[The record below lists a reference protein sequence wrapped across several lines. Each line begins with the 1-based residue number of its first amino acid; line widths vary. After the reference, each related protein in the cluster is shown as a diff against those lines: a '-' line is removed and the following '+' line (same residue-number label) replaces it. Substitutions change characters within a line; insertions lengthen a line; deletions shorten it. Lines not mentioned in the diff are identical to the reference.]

1 MPSKS
6 TRKNPPARKKPQRA
20 DATALFKEESKPAWQ
35 PDSIESH
42 RVRMDRIN
50 LEILKL
56 LSERA
61 SHANEIGRIKHS
73 SGVAVYMPAR
83 EREIIEGM
91 VGANP
96 GPLSSEHIARIF
108 TEIISACRA
117 LEHVPRVAYLGP
129 EHTYSHEAAR
139 GAFGG
144 SVEFAPQA
152 SFAGVFQEVQ
162 NGRADFGVVPIENS
176 TEGQVKE
183 VLDLLID
190 TPLVIIS
197 EILQP
202 VRHALMSLDGDPA
215 KVRRIVSHQQSLGQ
229 CRGYLSSN
237 FADRE
242 LEAVASNALAAQ
254 RAAQDASLGAIAS
267 RAAAEAYG
275 LRVIAENIQDLAQNT
290 TRFLVIGMRGVAKS
304 GRDKTTILFA
314 VPDKVGALNAA
325 LNIFAKSKINIS
337 KIESRPL
344 RGRSWEYLFF
354 VDLEGHRDDP
364 RVQRALTVLKDKTLF
379 LKVAGSYPEARS
391 AAG

>member
-1 MPSKS
+1 MRPKA
-6 TRKNPPARKKPQRA
+6 TRKIDVRGKHDGV
-20 DATALFKEESKPAWQ
+20 DATALFKEESKPAWK
-35 PDSIESH
+35 PESIESH

-61 SHANEIGRIKHS
+61 AHANEIGRIKHS
-73 SGVAVYMPAR
+73 SGGAIYLPGR

-91 VGANP
+91 IAANP
-96 GPLSSEHIARIF
+96 GPLSADHIARIY

-117 LEHVPRVAYLGP
+117 LEHMPRVAFLGP

-139 GAFGG
+139 GAFGA
-144 SVEFAPQA
+144 SVEFAPLA
-152 SFAGVFQEVQ
+152 SFAAVFQEVQ

-176 TEGQVKE
+176 TEGAVGPA
-183 VLDLLID
+183 LDLLID

-202 VRHALMSLDGDPA
+202 VRHALMSREGEPT
-215 KVRRIVSHQQSLGQ
+215 KIQRIVSHQQSLGQ
-229 CRGYLSSN
+229 CRVYLSIN
-237 FADRE
+237 FANRE

-254 RAAQDASLGAIAS
+254 RAAQDETLGAIAS

-275 LRVIAENIQDLAQNT
+275 LQVIAENIQDIAQNT
-290 TRFLVIGMRGVAKS
+290 TRFLVLGTRAVPRS

-314 VPDKVGALNAA
+314 VPDKVGALNTA
-325 LNIFAKSKINIS
+325 LSLFAKSKINIS

-354 VDLEGHRDDP
+354 VDLEGHRDDA
-364 RVQRALTVLKDKTLF
+364 RVKRALAALAHRTLF
-379 LKVAGSYPEARS
+379 LKVLGSYPEARS
-391 AAG
+391 AA

>member
-1 MPSKS
+1 MRPKT
-6 TRKNPPARKKPQRA
+6 TRKIDSRA
-20 DATALFKEESKPAWQ
+20 KTGGVDATSLFKEESKPAWQ

-61 SHANEIGRIKHS
+61 AHANEIGRIKHS
-73 SGVAVYMPAR
+73 SGVAVYLPGR
-83 EREIIEGM
+83 EREVIEGM
-91 VGANP
+91 IAANP
-96 GPLSSEHIARIF
+96 GPLSADHIAHIF

-117 LEHVPRVAYLGP
+117 IEHVPRVAFLGP

-139 GAFGG
+139 TSFGA
-144 SVEFAPQA
+144 SVEFSPQP
-152 SFAGVFQEVQ
+152 SFAAVFQEVQ
-162 NGRADFGVVPIENS
+162 NARADFGVVPIENS
-176 TEGQVKE
+176 TEGAVGPA
-183 VLDLLID
+183 LDLLID

-202 VRHALMSLDGDPA
+202 VRHALMSREGDPA
-215 KVRRIVSHQQSLGQ
+215 KVRRVVSHQQSLGQ
-229 CRGYLSSN
+229 CRVYLSTN

-254 RAAQDASLGAIAS
+254 RAAQDESLGAIAS

-275 LRVIAENIQDLAQNT
+275 LRVIAENIQDIAQNT
-290 TRFLVIGMRGVAKS
+290 TRFLVLGSRPVPKS

-314 VPDKVGALNAA
+314 VPDKVGALNTA
-325 LNIFAKSKINIS
+325 LSLFSKSKINIS

-354 VDLEGHRDDP
+354 VDLEGHREDP
-364 RVQRALTVLKDKTLF
+364 RVKRALAALQHRTLF
-379 LKVAGSYPEARS
+379 LKVLGSYPEARS

>member
-1 MPSKS
+1 MRSKATSKS
-6 TRKNPPARKKPQRA
+6 VPRPKHDGA
-20 DATALFKEESKPAWQ
+20 DVTALFKDESEPAWK

-42 RVRMDRIN
+42 RARMDHIN

-61 SHANEIGRIKHS
+61 AHANEIGRIKHK
-73 SGVAVYMPAR
+73 SGSAVYLPAR
-83 EREIIEGM
+83 EREVIEAM
-91 VGANP
+91 VAANK
-96 GPLSSEHIARIF
+96 GPLSAEQIARIF
-108 TEIISACRA
+108 TEVISACRA
-117 LEHVPRVAYLGP
+117 LEHVPRVAFLGP

-139 GAFGG
+139 GAFGA
-144 SVEFAPQA
+144 SVEFVPLA
-152 SFAGVFQEVQ
+152 SFAAVFQEVQ

-176 TEGQVKE
+176 TEGAVGPA
-183 VLDLLID
+183 LDLLID

-202 VRHALMSLDGDPA
+202 VRHALMSREGDPSR
-215 KVRRIVSHQQSLGQ
+215 VRKIVSHQQSLGQ
-229 CRGYLSSN
+229 CRVYLSTN

-254 RAAQDASLGAIAS
+254 LASKDESLGAIAS

-275 LRVIAENIQDLAQNT
+275 LGVIAENIQDIAQNT
-290 TRFLVIGMRGVAKS
+290 TRFLVLGTRPVPRS

-314 VPDKVGALNAA
+314 VPDKVGALNNA
-325 LNIFAKSKINIS
+325 LSLFSKSQINIS

-354 VDLEGHRDDP
+354 VDLEGHREDT
-364 RVQRALTVLKDKTLF
+364 RVKRALAALKHRTLF
-379 LKVAGSYPEARS
+379 LKVLGSYPEARS

>member
-1 MPSKS
+1 M
-6 TRKNPPARKKPQRA
+6 
-20 DATALFKEESKPAWQ
+20 
-35 PDSIESH
+35 
-42 RVRMDRIN
+42 
-50 LEILKL
+50 
-56 LSERA
+56 
-61 SHANEIGRIKHS
+61 
-73 SGVAVYMPAR
+73 
-83 EREIIEGM
+83 
-91 VGANP
+91 
-96 GPLSSEHIARIF
+96 
-108 TEIISACRA
+108 
-117 LEHVPRVAYLGP
+117 AYLGP

-254 RAAQDASLGAIAS
+254 RAAQDAALGAIAS

-275 LRVIAENIQDLAQNT
+275 LQVIAENIQDLAQNT
-290 TRFLVIGMRGVAKS
+290 TRFLVIGTRAVPKS

-325 LNIFAKSKINIS
+325 LNIFAKSQINIS

-354 VDLEGHRDDP
+354 VDLEGHSDDP
-364 RVQRALTVLKDKTLF
+364 RVKRALTALKDRTLF

-391 AAG
+391 SMG